1 MESTA
6 PSSPTGRLLRGK
18 DCLCV
23 ILSFFSQREQHHL
36 QLLSK
41 KFYSQCVP
49 LAYPIKRFFFREV
62 KEHTG

>member
-1 MESTA
+1 
-6 PSSPTGRLLRGK
+6 
-18 DCLCV
+18 V

-49 LAYPIKRFFFREV
+49 LAYPTRKLFFREF
-62 KEHTG
+62 KEHTA

>member
-1 MESTA
+1 MESLT
-6 PSSPTGRLLRGK
+6 PSSPTARILKGK

-23 ILSFFSQREQHHL
+23 ILSYFSQREQHDL

-49 LAYPIKRFFFREV
+49 LAYIL
-62 KEHTG
+62 